1 MKVLRTFASAIC
13 ILAGAALLVGWL
25 AAYLVTR
32 AVEDG
37 TVSESAVKA
46 TLNNPVVM
54 SQVVAQV
61 NEQAVTALA
70 SVGVD
75 VETLGLSDSL
85 DDLIDRLAYDDRFI
99 EALASQVND
108 AVDQLHGE
116 LTDPGR
122 LPAPFVVS
130 FDASESVNTQI
141 DQLPA
146 VGESLPA
153 VALPPIEV
161 ELVSADRFEQARD
174 GYAKLEYARANF
186 WWAGL
191 AFLALGLVVSPRR
204 RYVVAKF
211 LAAAGAMALVLALAL
226 AVATPERIRSLL
238 PESLD
243 ATWGQIVTDA
253 LTSET
258 LPEFRFLLVIAGF
271 GALFVGGV
279 AAAIAHSTDPR
290 H

>member
-1 MKVLRTFASAIC
+1 MKTLRTIASAIS

-25 AAYLVTR
+25 AAFLITR

-37 TVSESAVKA
+37 TVSEAAVKA

-54 SQVVAQV
+54 QQVVTQV
-61 NEQAVTALA
+61 DDQAVSALGTA
-70 SVGVD
+70 GVD
-75 VETLGLSDSL
+75 VETLGLADAL
-85 DDLIDRLAYDDRFI
+85 HGLIDRLAYDDRFI
-99 EALASQVND
+99 DALAGQIND
-108 AVDQLHGE
+108 AVDQLHAE
-116 LTDPGR
+116 LTDPAR

-130 FDASESVNTQI
+130 VDASESVNSQI

-153 VALPPIEV
+153 VTLPPLEV
-161 ELVSADRFEQARD
+161 ELISADRFEQARD
-174 GYAKLEYARANF
+174 GYAQLEYARANF

-191 AFLALGLVVSPRR
+191 ACLVLGLIVSPRR

-211 LAAAGAMALVLALAL
+211 LAAAGALALVLALVL
-226 AVATPERIRSLL
+226 AVATPDRVSRIM
-238 PESLD
+238 PD
-243 ATWGQIVTDA
+243 AVGSTWGSVISEA

-258 LPEFRFLLVIAGF
+258 LPEFRFLLVIAGCA
-271 GALFVGGV
+271 ALFLGGV
-279 AAAIAHSTDPR
+279 AGAIAHSTDPR